1 MNIFISYISKIGANA
16 CEQTIHT
23 NGLCQK
29 SEITIVQTNESALK
43 CLSEMLDGK
52 IDRIISLVS
61 NKADEEPVTNEIVR
75 EKAAATGLEYYTA
88 YGYFK
93 EECCR
98 GINAEHI
105 KIPTEYADDE
115 DVRERA
121 TADVL
126 SDICGC
132 IGKDDAVYIDTT
144 GGPRN
149 ALNLIQLL
157 TKILECKNIKNP
169 CSFYTNIQ
177 SMDKRIDT
185 TDEYKRLMKL
195 ADGVNEFV
203 TAGKSS
209 QLRECFDSSAFPEIN
224 ALLKTMTEFTDKIQL
239 CNTDDLDETLTNL
252 YNAING
258 VRTAESSN
266 IEGVI
271 LKNLLPVIEEKFFGD
286 NGGKA
291 DYVRIIEWCLDNGL
305 IQQALT
311 IFVEKVPVYLY
322 NNGVFSFDERIEEIC
337 AKKNSFLDSRE
348 ISVNAFYH
356 LLMNKCSADYIAE
369 DFGAAITGKDS
380 ERWNVCNENAI
391 RRYLSF
397 ERAFENINSRF
408 KPANVPK
415 TLNTLSRSY
424 NGDVRFVANILKNT
438 TNKEGETVFTTA
450 DTVSLRNQIRNNK
463 NVLYQL
469 TNQRS
474 VSEENV
480 FTRKLTAAKEFESAD
495 KCFACGFSISVT
507 PKQLAEIM
515 YGYIY
520 AKALR
525 NQCNHAGKDENLTA
539 KQKRILQS
547 HGYITDNFSVADV
560 TANLRRALD
569 AVKVK

>member
-1 MNIFISYISKIGANA
+1 MNIFISYISKIGASA

-23 NGLCQK
+23 NGLCKK

-43 CLSEMLDGK
+43 CLFEMLGGN
-52 IDRIISLVS
+52 IDKIISLVS
-61 NKADEEPVTNEIVR
+61 DKADTEPVTNEIVR
-75 EKAAATGLEYYTA
+75 EKAAAAGLEYYTA

-115 DVRERA
+115 YVRERA

-126 SDICGC
+126 SDICSC
-132 IGKDDAVYIDTT
+132 IGRDDVVYIDTT

-157 TKILECKNIKNP
+157 TKILEYKNIKNP

-203 TAGKSS
+203 TAGKSN
-209 QLRECFDSSAFPEIN
+209 QLRWCFDSSASPEIT
-224 ALLKTMTEFTDKIQL
+224 ALLNTMTEFTDKIQL

-252 YNAING
+252 YNAIND
-258 VRTAESSN
+258 VRTAESSS

-322 NNGVFSFDERIEEIC
+322 NSGVFKFDERIEEIC
-337 AKKNSFLDSRE
+337 TKMNRSIDSKE
-348 ISVNAFYH
+348 ISVNAFCQV
-356 LLMNKCSADYIAE
+356 LMSKCRADYIAE
-369 DFGAAITGKDS
+369 DFGAAIMGRDA
-380 ERWNVCNENAI
+380 ERWNICDDNYI
-391 RRYLSF
+391 RRYFRF
-397 ERAFENINSRF
+397 EEEFKKYNSKFEHV
-408 KPANVPK
+408 AVPK
-415 TLNTLSRSY
+415 TLDTLSRSY
-424 NGDVRFVANILKNT
+424 NGDVRFVAVTLKNT
-438 TNKEGETVFTTA
+438 TNAKGKTVFKSA
-450 DTVSLRNQIRNNK
+450 DTIKLRNHIRSSK
-463 NVLYQL
+463 NVLFKL
-469 TNQRS
+469 VNQEP
-474 VSEENV
+474 VSEKNV
-480 FTRKLTAAKEFESAD
+480 LTKKFATAKEFESAD

-525 NQCNHAGKDENLTA
+525 NQCNHASTDENLTDA
-539 KQKRILQS
+539 QKLILQS
-547 HGYITDNFSVADV
+547 RGYITDNFSVADV